1 MFGSRSSSI
10 ASSYRVNPLGL
21 TAYHTRMPAPICVA
35 SSFLF
40 RGRYAKHVPAAV
52 RLAVMLLGLRPSTLA
67 AQTERESG
75 WVLAPIPQAR
85 QFADCL
91 TAASGGRP
99 CRLTS
104 PPARADVRNRL
115 VGEGAAAWA
124 AADTVHILYRPAVG
138 AVRSVEV
145 GGGIQLPMTRL
156 PGGDIWALS
165 IHFRDASRATVS
177 IEFWVTTTTGFLRD
191 TLSLREWRGAA
202 AAPRA
207 LRARQLRGQ
216 LRTDSLWSGDL
227 RWRRITYYQP
237 AAAPARSPVIY
248 LGDGQAVSEL
258 APILDTLITVGQLPP
273 VTLVGVWSAMD
284 RGSSGTP
291 ADDSRGVEYVP
302 GVEFAPGV
310 DSAAIVRRRQAHRE
324 FFVEHVR
331 LWAERTL
338 DVARTREL
346 RAAWGVSNS
355 ALFALTL
362 GRDYPEVYGAVI
374 AHSHGQSSLLSHPV
388 GGWDRLPAHFVTVGA
403 LEQDRLHRV
412 LMSLS
417 DSLQAHRVP
426 VTLRVLPSGHD
437 AMTWRE
443 SLPAAVSWW
452 LRQ

>member
-1 MFGSRSSSI
+1 M
-10 ASSYRVNPLGL
+10 
-21 TAYHTRMPAPICVA
+21 
-35 SSFLF
+35 
-40 RGRYAKHVPAAV
+40 
-52 RLAVMLLGLRPSTLA
+52 RPSTLV
-67 AQTERESG
+67 AQEEPRSG
-75 WVLAPIPQAR
+75 WELAPIPQAR
-85 QFADCL
+85 QFADCVA
-91 TAASGGRP
+91 AASSGQP

-104 PPARADVRNRL
+104 PPALADVRSRL
-115 VGEGAAAWA
+115 VREGAAIWA
-124 AADTVHILYRPAVG
+124 TADTVHVLYRPSVRD
-138 AVRSVEV
+138 VRSVEV

-165 IHFRDASRATVS
+165 IHFRDASRATIS
-177 IEFWVTTTTGFLRD
+177 IEFWVTTTSGFVRD
-191 TLSLREWRGAA
+191 TLSLREWRGST

-207 LRARQLRGQ
+207 LRARLLRGQ
-216 LRTDSLWSGDL
+216 LRTDSLWSDGL
-227 RWRRITYYQP
+227 GWRRITHYRP
-237 AAAPARSPVIY
+237 EAAPARSPVVY
-248 LGDGQAVSEL
+248 LGDGQVVSEL

-273 VTLVGVWSAMD
+273 ITLIGVWSATD
-284 RGSSGTP
+284 RGSTGTP
-291 ADDSRGVEYVP
+291 ADDSRGVEYVA
-302 GVEFAPGV
+302 GVEFAAGV

-324 FFVEHVR
+324 FFVERVR

-338 DVARTREL
+338 DVAQTREL

-362 GRDYPEVYGAVI
+362 GRDFPEVYGAVI

-388 GGWDRLPAHFVTVGA
+388 GGWDRLPAHFMTVGA

-412 LMSLS
+412 LTSLS

-437 AMTWRE
+437 PMTWRE

>member
-1 MFGSRSSSI
+1 
-10 ASSYRVNPLGL
+10 
-21 TAYHTRMPAPICVA
+21 
-35 SSFLF
+35 
-40 RGRYAKHVPAAV
+40 
-52 RLAVMLLGLRPSTLA
+52 
-67 AQTERESG
+67 
-75 WVLAPIPQAR
+75 
-85 QFADCL
+85 
-91 TAASGGRP
+91 
-99 CRLTS
+99 
-104 PPARADVRNRL
+104 
-115 VGEGAAAWA
+115 
-124 AADTVHILYRPAVG
+124 
-138 AVRSVEV
+138 
-145 GGGIQLPMTRL
+145 MTRL
-156 PGGDIWALS
+156 PGGEIWALS

-191 TLSLREWRGAA
+191 TLSLREWRGST

-207 LRARQLRGQ
+207 LRAHQLRGQ
-216 LRTDSLWSGDL
+216 LRTDSLWSDGL
-227 RWRRITYYQP
+227 GWRRITYYRP
-237 AAAPARSPVIY
+237 AAARARSPVIY
-248 LGDGQAVSEL
+248 LGDGQVVSEL
-258 APILDTLITVGQLPP
+258 APMLDTLITIGELPP
-273 VTLVGVWSAMD
+273 VTLIGVWSATD

-291 ADDSRGVEYVP
+291 ADDSRGVEYVA

-388 GGWDRLPAHFVTVGA
+388 GGWDRLPAHFMTVGA

-412 LMSLS
+412 LTSLS

-426 VTLRVLPSGHD
+426 VTLRILPSGHD
-437 AMTWRE
+437 AITWRE
-443 SLPAAVSWW
+443 SLPAAVAWW